1 MWVLSYGYPCPIAA
15 AWGWGWGHL
24 GPPVWLQVMV
34 MDVLEWWPC
43 VSPVPAEALW
53 LRTPSAAVPVG
64 RPSPTPHPGGSA
76 ADGDPPQLHA
86 KKRGSDPTGAQRY
99 HSLQIRCPGGQERM
113 GRGVPM

>member
-15 AWGWGWGHL
+15 AWGWGWGHR

-34 MDVLEWWPC
+34 VDVLEWWPC

-64 RPSPTPHPGGSA
+64 RPPPTPPPWGQRWGWGPSSA
-76 ADGDPPQLHA
+76 A
-86 KKRGSDPTGAQRY
+86 
-99 HSLQIRCPGGQERM
+99 CQEE
-113 GRGVPM
+113 GV